1 MGALSD
7 VLTGNHQL
15 WDIAEMSDGL
25 VYVTST
31 AGFYRLSGEVAL
43 TEIARLE
50 GCALSA
56 VTSDVEAVAAPA
68 GSAADAV
75 AYYLHPDGWALAW
88 NSGPGALTEL
98 WRYSAGAWSL
108 AAVGATGEP
117 TGLFVVGGEPYISAG
132 AATWSLRGSV
142 LADVT
147 ATMPALAQQYAVA
160 RAAGNSTPCPFRGAW
175 CNAEIDAGADQ
186 LMVWRAGAEAECIAS
201 PPLGVDVAG
210 FAEYGLPVAFGDG
223 ARLHVFCN
231 PYRDGFYPR
240 AGWFILSGFTGRYD
254 EYMSMESDDDA
265 IIPSIR
271 GGHATGA
278 RVWATGSLH
287 WEETDTYVVPVGG
300 WALFRDSVAP
310 QGFGY
315 EVSVDGVVSSGR
327 KVVFLI
333 HAADLAVHDLT
344 LEWAALDHPPT
355 VEAVTLE
362 SATGAGLS
370 MPTIGDLTIEWG
382 AGLGAAVPS
391 VEDLSVESMA
401 QARPMVADLSVEWG
415 SPVQSYATAEAL
427 TVEWATG
434 AGAALPSV
442 QDLTIEWG
450 AGSGAALPSVED
462 LAILWSL
469 GERGRPV
476 VGAAVLEWARYNG
489 PNVGEGEGV
498 LWLTVDDDERPAV
511 AVRVVTDWDMADEA
525 GLRCLVRADGEA
537 LDVDAW
543 GSYQAFKPGADT
555 YLEQP
560 GHHLRVGIIGPL
572 AQDPPHVRVDVLRV
586 DE

>member
-56 VTSDVEAVAAPA
+56 VTSDVDAVAAPA

-75 AYYLHPDGWALAW
+75 AHYLHPEGWALAW
-88 NSGPGALTEL
+88 TAGPGALTEL
-98 WRYSAGAWSL
+98 WRYSAGVWSL
-108 AAVGATGEP
+108 AAVGGVESP
-117 TGLFVVGGEPYISAG
+117 WDIVLIGDSVYVVNHPAFGIQAHEK
-132 AATWSLRGSV
+132 TGSV
-142 LADVT
+142 LTPITVGQGPRNVELHRVCANASPTRPAFWRGGVYTAEDVLSDVPT
-147 ATMPALAQQYAVA
+147 AKIL
-160 RAAGNSTPCPFRGAW
+160 RAASYNPSSTDTIVTTSAPGGIGRNVPVVVANRSALNAFFCSGWEMEIGGTVVTSTRTNMKWLRFAGLRVATCDMDAEGLTAAPMIVRGRATGNGAW
-175 CNAEIDAGADQ
+175 FVGLAEQGGSRSTKIDT
-186 LMVWRAGAEAECIAS
+186 I
-201 PPLGVDVAG
+201 
-210 FAEYGLPVAFGDG
+210 
-223 ARLHVFCN
+223 
-231 PYRDGFYPR
+231 
-240 AGWFILSGFTGRYD
+240 
-254 EYMSMESDDDA
+254 
-265 IIPSIR
+265 
-271 GGHATGA
+271 
-278 RVWATGSLH
+278 
-287 WEETDTYVVPVGG
+287 
-300 WALFRDSVAP
+300 
-310 QGFGY
+310 
-315 EVSVDGVVSSGR
+315 
-327 KVVFLI
+327 FLI
-333 HAADLAVHDLT
+333 HPTDLAVHDLT

-401 QARPMVADLSVEWG
+401 QALPVVADLSVEWG

-434 AGAALPSV
+434 AGLALPSV

-450 AGSGAALPSVED
+450 GGAGAVMPSVDD
-462 LAILWSL
+462 LAVLWSL
-469 GERGRPV
+469 GERARPV

-498 LWLTVDDDERPAV
+498 LWLTIDDADRPAV
-511 AVRVVTDWDMADEA
+511 AVRVVTDWEIEDEA

-543 GSYQAFKPGADT
+543 GSYQAFRPGADT

-560 GHHLRVGIIGPL
+560 GNHLRVGIIGPL

>member
-1 MGALSD
+1 MATLSD

-15 WDIAEMSDGL
+15 RDIAEMSDGL

-56 VTSDVEAVAAPA
+56 VTCDVEAVSAPT

-75 AYYLHPDGWALAW
+75 AYYLHPEGWALAW
-88 NSGPGALTEL
+88 GSGAAALTEL

-108 AAVGATGEP
+108 AAVGEVESPWDIVLIGDSVYVINHPAFGIRAYALKGSTLAEIPVGQGPHNVELHRVCANVTPTRPAFWRGGVYTAKDVLSDVPTANIVRAASHNPSSTDTIVTTPAPGGIGRNVPVIVANRSALNAFFCSGWEMEIGGTVVTSTRTNMKWLRFAGLRVATYDMEAEGLSAAPMIVRGRATG
-117 TGLFVVGGEPYISAG
+117 
-132 AATWSLRGSV
+132 
-142 LADVT
+142 
-147 ATMPALAQQYAVA
+147 
-160 RAAGNSTPCPFRGAW
+160 NGAW
-175 CNAEIDAGADQ
+175 FVGLAEQ
-186 LMVWRAGAEAECIAS
+186 
-201 PPLGVDVAG
+201 
-210 FAEYGLPVAFGDG
+210 
-223 ARLHVFCN
+223 
-231 PYRDGFYPR
+231 
-240 AGWFILSGFTGRYD
+240 
-254 EYMSMESDDDA
+254 
-265 IIPSIR
+265 
-271 GGHATGA
+271 GGS
-278 RVWATGSLH
+278 RSQK
-287 WEETDTYVVPVGG
+287 TDTI
-300 WALFRDSVAP
+300 
-310 QGFGY
+310 
-315 EVSVDGVVSSGR
+315 
-327 KVVFLI
+327 FLI
-333 HAADLAVHDLT
+333 HPTDLAVHDLT

-362 SATGAGLS
+362 SATGAGTAK
-370 MPTIGDLTIEWG
+370 PTIGDLTIEWG
-382 AGLGAAVPS
+382 AGLGAAAPS

-401 QARPMVADLSVEWG
+401 QALPVVGGLSVEWG
-415 SPVQSYATAEAL
+415 APVQSYATAEAL

-434 AGAALPSV
+434 AGAAMPSV

-450 AGSGAALPSVED
+450 AGAGAAMPSVEE
-462 LAILWSL
+462 LAVLWSL

-489 PNVGEGEGV
+489 PDIVAGEGV
-498 LWLTVDDDERPAV
+498 LWLTVNDADRPAV

-525 GLRCLVRADGEA
+525 ELRCLVRADGEA
-537 LDVDAW
+537 LPVDAW
-543 GSYQAFKPGADT
+543 GSYQAFRPGADT

-560 GHHLRVGIIGPL
+560 GNHLRVGIIGPL